1 MPTECPLSLNVPHCT
16 ERPARPR
23 SPLVLNARHNLFVA
37 PVKRARRVLGK
48 KERLIPMSKKLRL
61 ILKMA
66 EQIIVMHS
74 YILAR
79 VLPLVRDEVW
89 FLWRH

>member
-1 MPTECPLSLNVPHCT
+1 MPTKRPLSLNVPHCT

-48 KERLIPMSKKLRL
+48 KERLIPVKKLGL

-66 EQIIVMHS
+66 MQVIVMHS

>member
-1 MPTECPLSLNVPHCT
+1 MPTERPLSLNVPHCT

-48 KERLIPMSKKLRL
+48 KERLIPMSKKTRINFKNGNADYCNAQLYYS
-61 ILKMA
+61 KG
-66 EQIIVMHS
+66 
-74 YILAR
+74 LASG
-79 VLPLVRDEVW
+79 
-89 FLWRH
+89 